1 MNARPE
7 NDFACGKAGEEAE
20 HKTLNP
26 DNTTAENQREIILA
40 ALRTGPKTT
49 IELRHQ
55 FGIMAPAPRI
65 FELRREH
72 QINTVFIQAVTPD
85 RIKHVCVA
93 KYVLHG
99 GDFSGEVMQ

>member
-1 MNARPE
+1 MSARPE

-20 HKTLNP
+20 REKLNP
-26 DNTTAENQREIILA
+26 NNTTAENQRAIILA

-49 IELRHQ
+49 VELRHI

-65 FELRREH
+65 FELRRDY
-72 QINTVFIQAVTPD
+72 QIHTVFIKAETPD

-93 KYVLHG
+93 RYALNG
-99 GDFSGEVMQ
+99 SDFSGEVTQ